1 MKNKVGQV
9 RLCKC
14 GLIFNYLWVV
24 LGERLRDSNCVWRAE
39 EKRRSVYT

>member
-9 RLCKC
+9 GLCKC

-24 LGERLRDSNCVWRAE
+24 LRERLSDSNCVCRE
-39 EKRRSVYT
+39 EEERRSVYT